1 MTIHSAIHTL
11 VSTVL
16 IVLKSLSMLPD
27 AKLGNLEEEEE
38 MRAVLLALVVL
49 GGLSELASAAT
60 ISAVLKPGFVDSNS
74 NPFPGKITTS
84 NNSGTTDTYFGSIA
98 AWTPPDYAILFET
111 TQDVGSGRAKIRTD
125 VSRQDGSPS
134 GTTKFLLTSY
144 SEFYT
149 PGGSALADTSSVHNS
164 AYWEFTVDGIYNWNI
179 ADQDPGHAGL
189 TANRRTFE
197 FVKVSGN
204 TETLVSASSL
214 NSTGAGSVN
223 PSGVNLSSGI
233 YRLRY
238 NHFDPDLKV
247 LGSSLVNSVNLDI
260 SFAFQS
266 EDAGGGAVPE
276 PTSLAVFGLLG
287 LGGAVAK
294 WRRKK

>member
-1 MTIHSAIHTL
+1 
-11 VSTVL
+11 
-16 IVLKSLSMLPD
+16 
-27 AKLGNLEEEEE
+27 

-60 ISAVLKPGFVDSNS
+60 ISAVLKPSFVDSSS

-84 NNSGTTDTYFGSIA
+84 SLSGTTVSYFGSIA
-98 AWTPPDYAILFET
+98 TWSPPDYAIPLDT
-111 TQDVGSGRAKIRTD
+111 TQDVGSGKARIRTD
-125 VSRQDGSPS
+125 VRRQDGAPS

-149 PGGSALADTSSVHNS
+149 PGGTALADTVSVQNS
-164 AYWEFTVDGIYNWNI
+164 AYWEFTVNGIYNWSI

-189 TANRRTFE
+189 TFNRRTFE
-197 FVKVSGN
+197 FVKVNGN
-204 TETLVSASSL
+204 TETLVSANSF
-214 NSTGAGSVN
+214 NSTGAGTVN
-223 PSGVNLSSGI
+223 PSGVKLSSGI

-238 NHFDPDLKV
+238 NHFDPAVKV
-247 LGSSLVNSVNLDI
+247 LGSPIVNSINLDI

-276 PTSLAVFGLLG
+276 PTSVAVFGLLG

>member
-1 MTIHSAIHTL
+1 
-11 VSTVL
+11 
-16 IVLKSLSMLPD
+16 
-27 AKLGNLEEEEE
+27 

-60 ISAVLKPGFVDSNS
+60 ISAVLKPSFVDSSS

-84 NNSGTTDTYFGSIA
+84 SPSGTTVSYFGSIA
-98 AWTPPDYAILFET
+98 TWTPPDYAILLNT
-111 TQDVGSGRAKIRTD
+111 TQDVGSSRAVIRTD
-125 VSRQDGSPS
+125 VSRQDVSPS

-144 SEFYT
+144 SEFYIPDGT
-149 PGGSALADTSSVHNS
+149 ALADTVSVQNS
-164 AYWEFTVDGIYNWNI
+164 AYWEFTVNGIYNWSI

-189 TANRRTFE
+189 TLNRRTFE
-197 FVKVSGN
+197 FVKVNGN
-204 TETLVSASSL
+204 TETLVSANSF
-214 NSTGAGSVN
+214 NSTGAGTVN

-238 NHFDPDLKV
+238 NHFDPAVKV
-247 LGSSLVNSVNLDI
+247 LGSPIVNSINLDI

-276 PTSLAVFGLLG
+276 PTSVAVFGLLG